1 MDQIMNLF
9 FGKNVIKL
17 QLTAPSS
24 NSPIE
29 VFQTG
34 GSPARF
40 ISPQI
45 FGSPVANATQSSNE
59 RGMSIGAISQA
70 CCRFPF

>member
-1 MDQIMNLF
+1 MDQILNLF

-24 NSPIE
+24 NLPIE
-29 VFQTG
+29 AFQMG

-40 ISPQI
+40 TGPHS

-59 RGMSIGAISQA
+59 RFMSIGANL
-70 CCRFPF
+70 